1 MKVILVFFLTLCLTF
16 EACESHRFHPW
27 AFMNRLGNSR
37 PKIETT
43 PRKITTKEQMVEP
56 VEPLVPTKKDDRNC
70 QKILSWTPLWL
81 LQGCN
86 FHYDTTS
93 QKTTDVTR
101 TTRVTTTKPF
111 STQSPTTSKASDHH
125 KNDRNCHKILSW
137 TPLWLLQGC
146 NFH

>member
-1 MKVILVFFLTLCLTF
+1 MKVILVFFSTLCLTF
-16 EACESHRFHPW
+16 EACESHPW
-27 AFMNRLGNSR
+27 AYMNRLRHPR

-43 PRKITTKEQMVEP
+43 TQKITTK
-56 VEPLVPTKKDDRNC
+56 EPLVPTKKDDRNC

-86 FHYDTTS
+86 FHYDTTN
-93 QKTTDVTR
+93 QKTTKVTNK
-101 TTRVTTTKPF
+101 VTTTKPV
-111 STQSPTTSKASDHH
+111 STKSTTPTRASDH
-125 KNDRNCHKILSW
+125 KIDDRNCHKILSW